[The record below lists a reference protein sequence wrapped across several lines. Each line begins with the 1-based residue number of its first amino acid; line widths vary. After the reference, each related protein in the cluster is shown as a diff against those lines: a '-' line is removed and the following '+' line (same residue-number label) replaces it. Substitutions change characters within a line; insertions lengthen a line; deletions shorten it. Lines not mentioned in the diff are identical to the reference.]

1 MRSYFYLSDWQIKR
15 PVLWKFDE
23 AVRKQ
28 TLRVG
33 METTATF
40 LKHNLAKKPL
50 WLSIYAFRNLYFR
63 GISQI
68 HKNTRT
74 SP

>member
-15 PVLWKFDE
+15 PVLRKFDE

-33 METTATF
+33 MEITATF
-40 LKHNLAKKPL
+40 LKHNLAKKTPMAQHL
-50 WLSIYAFRNLYFR
+50 RF
-63 GISQI
+63 
-68 HKNTRT
+68 
-74 SP
+74 